1 MRVLPKLTLN
11 QRLGVLALALGALA
25 VFANVAPGHTVT
37 VNAKELLT
45 SVARAEDHVT
55 PAELAAWIIEG
66 RPTTA
71 SSTSGT
77 RRPSPSTTSHGENVP
92 LATVTDGAL
101 GRTDRIVLYGDGGI
115 HAAQAWMVLKGKGYT
130 QVYTLLEGLDAWKDE
145 VLFPVMPQSPTP
157 EEKARFERAAQVAKF
172 FGGQP
177 RAAAAPGSEPMALP
191 TQAAAPGVAPP
202 TLPAGAATG
211 RRRSAKA
218 ADQQGLRPLIR
229 TRRLRRKDLRQP
241 VPRCGLGSRGHLCA
255 SRGPQLGRLRGETV
269 PATNDHDRRWF
280 P

>member
-1 MRVLPKLTLN
+1 MRLLSKLTLN
-11 QRLGVLALALGALA
+11 QKLGAFALALGALA

-66 RPTTA
+66 RADYRLVDIRSEKAFAEYHIPTA
-71 SSTSGT
+71 
-77 RRPSPSTTSHGENVP
+77 ENVP
-92 LATVTDGAL
+92 LATVLDGAL
-101 GRTDRIVLYGDGGI
+101 DRTDKIVLYGDGGI

-130 QVYTLLEGLDAWKDE
+130 QAYTLLEGLDAWKDE

-157 EEKARFERAAQVAKF
+157 EEQARFERAAQVAKF

-191 TQAAAPGVAPP
+191 TQAMAPAVAPP
-202 TLPAGAATG
+202 TLPAGAA
-211 RRRSAKA
+211 A
-218 ADQQGLRPLIR
+218 
-229 TRRLRRKDLRQP
+229 
-241 VPRCGLGSRGHLCA
+241 
-255 SRGPQLGRLRGETV
+255 GPKKKREGC
-269 PATNDHDRRWF
+269 
-280 P
+280 

>member
-66 RPTTA
+66 RADYRLVDIRNEKAFAEYHIPTA
-71 SSTSGT
+71 
-77 RRPSPSTTSHGENVP
+77 ENVP
-92 LATVTDGAL
+92 LATVLDGAL
-101 GRTDRIVLYGDGGI
+101 SRTDKIVLYGDGGI

-191 TQAAAPGVAPP
+191 TQVSAPAVAPP
-202 TLPAGAATG
+202 TLPAGAG
-211 RRRSAKA
+211 
-218 ADQQGLRPLIR
+218 GGP
-229 TRRLRRKDLRQP
+229 RKKREG
-241 VPRCGLGSRGHLCA
+241 C
-255 SRGPQLGRLRGETV
+255 
-269 PATNDHDRRWF
+269 
-280 P
+280 